1 MTTRS
6 ENLNL
11 SQHLQKTEKEKYIKL
26 GVVEEIKH
34 NCIALYIPKELKDEA
49 EHIVEVFDA
58 NMYKLV

>member
-1 MTTRS
+1 MTTHC

-11 SQHLQKTEKEKYIKL
+11 AQLLQKTEKEKYIKL
-26 GVVEEIKH
+26 GVIEEIRH

-49 EHIVEVFDA
+49 EHIVKVFDA